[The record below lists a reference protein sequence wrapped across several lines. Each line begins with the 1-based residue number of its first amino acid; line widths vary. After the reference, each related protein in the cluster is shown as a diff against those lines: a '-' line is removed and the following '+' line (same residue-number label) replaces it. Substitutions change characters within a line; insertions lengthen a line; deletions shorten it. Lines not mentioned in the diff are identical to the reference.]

1 MTDIE
6 TVLGQVVPAVGAA
19 VAVYGAD
26 VLRRA
31 EDEAAG
37 ETVRLGRR
45 LLGRILDRTV
55 RRAPIEEAVTDL
67 AESPDEDAL
76 AVLRA
81 QLRKA
86 LKDDSSLLAEVAA
99 LLPPV
104 PDVRAEGRR
113 GIAVGGD
120 VNGILSTGDGA
131 TIVQGR

>member
-6 TVLGQVVPAVGAA
+6 SVLGQVVPAVGAA

-31 EDEAAG
+31 EDQAAG

-45 LLGRILDRTV
+45 LLDRILDRTAG
-55 RRAPIEEAVTDL
+55 RAPIEEAVTDL
-67 AESPDEDAL
+67 AESPDDDAL

-86 LKDDSSLLAEVAA
+86 LKSDSSLLAEVAA
-99 LLPPV
+99 LLPQV
-104 PDVRAEGRR
+104 PDVRAEGER
-113 GIAVGGD
+113 GVAVGGD
-120 VNGILSTGDGA
+120 VTGIVSTGDGA

>member
-6 TVLGQVVPAVGAA
+6 SVLGQVVPAVGAA

-45 LLGRILDRTV
+45 LLGRILDRTA

-99 LLPPV
+99 LLPPA
-104 PDVRAEGRR
+104 PDVRAGGRR